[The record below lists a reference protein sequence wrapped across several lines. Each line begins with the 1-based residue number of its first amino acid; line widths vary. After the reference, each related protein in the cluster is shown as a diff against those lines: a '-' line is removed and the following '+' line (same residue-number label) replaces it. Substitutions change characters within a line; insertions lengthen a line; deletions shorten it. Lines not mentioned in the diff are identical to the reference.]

1 MSELELKGK
10 TGIVTG
16 ASSGIGFQI
25 ANVLAEAGATVYA
38 VSRTGA
44 PKEGVGTSSPGVI
57 HVKGDIGDQAAMKA
71 LLAEI
76 TASSAGILD
85 FLVNNAGAT
94 FKCRAEQ
101 FPEDQFDHIMNV
113 NVKYVFEMSRLCY
126 PFLKKSP
133 DKGRIINITSMSAH
147 LGFSEVVPYC
157 TSKGAVLSMTR
168 GLGCRM
174 GLETISA

>member
-1 MSELELKGK
+1 M
-10 TGIVTG
+10 
-16 ASSGIGFQI
+16 
-25 ANVLAEAGATVYA
+25 
-38 VSRTGA
+38 
-44 PKEGVGTSSPGVI
+44 I
-57 HVKGDIGDQAAMKA
+57 HVKGDIGDHAAMKA

-76 TASSAGILD
+76 TASSAGVLD

-147 LGFSEVVPYC
+147 LGFPKSFPTVPA
-157 TSKGAVLSMTR
+157 KELS
-168 GLGCRM
+168 LP
-174 GLETISA
+174 